1 MSNINTNLQTQT
13 SNALHNAIM
22 EAGGKDRPPMLAPS
36 NYVQWKSRIKRYID
50 IKPNNELIHYCLQ
63 NPPYKFKWTEKTVPT
78 TEGYMEN
85 YRNVPQEIQDQL
97 NAKAEAKAIE
107 RLKQE
112 FLNLITTSCY
122 PKQRKAIVTSSSP
135 TYDQES
141 TMVAEDDEMSKEK
154 EIDKLMALISL
165 SFNKIY
171 KPTNN
176 NLRTSSN
183 TNRVNQDNTP
193 RINKGTGA
201 YHKEKMLLCKQEEAR
216 IQLSA
221 EQADWRDNTDDET
234 ADQELEAHYMYM
246 AQIQEVTPDDADNSG
261 SFFDSEPLQEV
272 QNNNDHYDV
281 FSNNGEHPEQPEFVN
296 DTYPV
301 EQNEHNVI
309 IDSLDMCYD
318 KEQDDQDD
326 NDDLANERDVLASLI
341 AKLKC
346 EVDDS
351 KARNNLLESSNKLLV
366 NKLTSQ
372 IEDFK
377 NKNNCLES
385 SNTHFKEANDELK
398 KTKQMMFRDLKK
410 FQDELEKRHDV
421 NYMSKVALDCA
432 KAKTELMSYKTESQK
447 SINNYSYQIN
457 DLNQKIS
464 DMKKELVAH
473 QETISIMS
481 QQKED
486 QIKFYKTHQSV
497 QTMNMLN
504 RNCKT
509 SFVKPEF
516 FKKAQR
522 ANPRLYDIGF
532 YNDNLALMLAP
543 DSDDTIR
550 LAKKS

>member
-1 MSNINTNLQTQT
+1 
-13 SNALHNAIM
+13 M
-22 EAGGKDRPPMLAPS
+22 EAGGKDRPPVLAS
-36 NYVQWKSRIKRYID
+36 GNYVQWKSRIKRYID
-50 IKPNNELIHYCLQ
+50 TKPNNELIHYCLQ

-97 NAKAEAKAIE
+97 NAKAEAIRSE
-107 RLKQE
+107 RLAR
-112 FLNLITTSCY
+112 TTNPSATCAQQQQPVY
-122 PKQRKAIVTSSSP
+122 NPQNHPTHYTQSFSTRSQQAATRNRGKAIVTSSSP
-135 TYDQES
+135 TYDQEP

-154 EIDKLMALISL
+154 EIDKLMALIFL
-165 SFNKIY
+165 SFYKIY

-183 TNRVNQDNTP
+183 TSRVNQDNTP
-193 RINKGTGA
+193 RINKGTGYENQRVVNVAGARENVGTKDGA

-281 FSNNGEHPEQPEFVN
+281 FSNNGEHPEKPEFVN

-318 KEQDDQDD
+318 KEHDDQDD
-326 NDDLANERDVLASLI
+326 NDDLANERDLLASLI

-346 EVDDS
+346 EIDDS
-351 KARNNLLESSNKLLV
+351 KTRNNLLESSNKLLV
-366 NKLTSQ
+366 DKLTSQ

-377 NKNNCLES
+377 NKNECLES

-398 KTKQMMFRDLKK
+398 KTNQMMFKDLKK

-421 NYMSKVALDCA
+421 NYMSKVELDCA
-432 KAKTELMSYKTESQK
+432 KAKTELMSYKTES
-447 SINNYSYQIN
+447 
-457 DLNQKIS
+457 
-464 DMKKELVAH
+464 
-473 QETISIMS
+473 
-481 QQKED
+481 
-486 QIKFYKTHQSV
+486 
-497 QTMNMLN
+497 
-504 RNCKT
+504 
-509 SFVKPEF
+509 
-516 FKKAQR
+516 
-522 ANPRLYDIGF
+522 
-532 YNDNLALMLAP
+532 
-543 DSDDTIR
+543 
-550 LAKKS
+550 